1 MTRSIL
7 TRYCVAIAAVAFVLT
22 IKDPIES
29 WVGSGPPLI
38 LFIPA
43 LTLSAWFGGIGPGM
57 LATGLGVLSCNYLY
71 VPPVGS
77 FLIQSGND
85 ALQLVVFLLEG
96 ILTSVLM
103 QQLIDAKRQS
113 ETSAAETESYRDTL
127 QQSEARLQA
136 ILDHSTAIIYLKDIE
151 RRYLIAN
158 RQWESTFGIDRSQ
171 AVGRTDTDLLPGA
184 VAEVFRAQDQAIHD
198 SRKATAWEDIVPVG
212 DGTRTYLTIKFPL
225 VDAGGIPYAIGGF
238 STDITDRKRAEE
250 AVRRERDFAESLIAA
265 AQAIVLVLDHE
276 GWVLQFNPYFEQLTG
291 RRPDRVR
298 GTNWLGA
305 FVPPED
311 QPAARAA
318 FERALAG
325 PDGSQVIHRIITSG
339 GRLREIEWAHR
350 MLPGSSHE
358 VLTIGHDITD
368 LKEAQQRA
376 LQVERLAA
384 IGQMVTGLAHESRN
398 ALQRSQACLEML
410 VRRVGNRP
418 EALDLITGIQEAQD
432 DLHRLYEE
440 VRNYAAPILL
450 DRRVC
455 DLRDVLREAW
465 DHLEPQWKG
474 RQVRL
479 WEHGLRAPA
488 CEADRFRIGQ
498 VFRNILDNA
507 LAACHDPVH
516 IDVDWSDARFD
527 GEPAVRIVV
536 RDNGPGLT
544 SEERCNLFEPFYTT
558 KTQGTGLG
566 MAIAK
571 RIVEA
576 HGGGITVDASEGPGG
591 RIVITLP
598 RGKV

>member
-1 MTRSIL
+1 VTQHAGKS
-7 TRYCVAIAAVAFVLT
+7 
-22 IKDPIES
+22 
-29 WVGSGPPLI
+29 
-38 LFIPA
+38 
-43 LTLSAWFGGIGPGM
+43 
-57 LATGLGVLSCNYLY
+57 
-71 VPPVGS
+71 
-77 FLIQSGND
+77 
-85 ALQLVVFLLEG
+85 
-96 ILTSVLM
+96 
-103 QQLIDAKRQS
+103 
-113 ETSAAETESYRDTL
+113 TE
-127 QQSEARLQA
+127 
-136 ILDHSTAIIYLKDIE
+136 
-151 RRYLIAN
+151 
-158 RQWESTFGIDRSQ
+158 
-171 AVGRTDTDLLPGA
+171 
-184 VAEVFRAQDQAIHD
+184 
-198 SRKATAWEDIVPVG
+198 WEDIVPVG

-225 VDAGGIPYAIGGF
+225 VDACGIPYAIGGF

-265 AQAIVLVLDHE
+265 AQAIVLVLDRE
-276 GWVLQFNPYFEQLTG
+276 GRVLQFNPYFAQVTG
-291 RRPDRVR
+291 RPSDKSC
-298 GTNWLGA
+298 GTNWFAA

-311 QPAARAA
+311 HAVANAA

-325 PDGSQVIHRIITSG
+325 PDGSQVIHRIITRG

-384 IGQMVTGLAHESRN
+384 IRQMVTGLAHESRN

-465 DHLEPQWKG
+465 GHLEPQW
-474 RQVRL
+474 RAREVRL
-479 WEHGLRAPA
+479 WEHGLRSPS
-488 CEADRFRIGQ
+488 CEADSFRIGQ
-498 VFRNILDNA
+498 VFCNLLDNA

-527 GEPAVRIVV
+527 GEPALRIVV

-544 SEERCNLFEPFYTT
+544 SEERCNLFEPFFTT

-576 HGGGITVDASEGPGG
+576 HGGGITVDDSEGPGG
-591 RIVITLP
+591 WIVITLP